1 MVYMETKKLAGI
13 LAGLI
18 LGIIF
23 LVIVLCMIQRSKNRR
38 NAAGLSRI
46 V

>member
-1 MVYMETKKLAGI
+1 MLYPETKKLAGI

-18 LGIIF
+18 VGILF
-23 LVIVLCMIQRSKNRR
+23 LVIVLCMVQRSKNRR